1 MLMQIVPA
9 AHQEL
14 QESKDE
20 DSSSAPTIVRKG
32 ISHISK
38 AMQEIDDAEKGIR
51 SRSADGDGE
60 PSAEGLKKKKDII
73 RKMKVRERHEHTLS
87 VTKDRKNHE
96 LAVSHVQERR
106 MHAACDIRKRTQSL
120 LT

>member
-14 QESKDE
+14 QESDDE
-20 DSSSAPTIVRKG
+20 DSSSAPTSVRKG

-51 SRSADGDGE
+51 SHSADRDGE
-60 PSAEGLKKKKDII
+60 PSAEGQKKKKDII
-73 RKMKVRERHEHTLS
+73 RKMKVRDRHEHTLS
-87 VTKDRKNHE
+87 VTKDRQNHE
-96 LAVSHVQERR
+96 LAVSDLKERR
-106 MHAACDIRKRTQSL
+106 TPAACDIRERRLSL